1 MFDICKDT
9 GLIQLRNVLPLE
21 MTNMFPHNDAVGIVW
36 ESHNKLLLEFIN
48 KFKSKNVIELG
59 GGSGKLATEYLKS
72 NEKSKWTIYDK
83 NYSGLSH
90 KNLKIEQK
98 WFDEKISLK
107 QYDLLIHSHLF
118 EHIHDPNTFLK
129 NIRNKLNEKCIHVI
143 RNKYGAF
150 TVYQIAGFLVRRISP
165 YDVVGQEAVSGKCMG
180 LIHFGSRVDIIIPQ
194 RDRFKLQVAEG
205 DYVSAEDTVLGYY

>member
-1 MFDICKDT
+1 MQLAFIMLIFILLFASLGFFFYRYPGERESSADDDNKVYSPAYGRIMKIKERDDGTLYIAIFLSPLDIHY
-9 GLIQLRNVLPLE
+9 QF
-21 MTNMFPHNDAVGIVW
+21 FPV
-36 ESHNKLLLEFIN
+36 
-48 KFKSKNVIELG
+48 
-59 GGSGKLATEYLKS
+59 SGKVERIDYDHTGKFQLAYELNKS
-72 NEKSKWTIYDK
+72 ND
-83 NYSGLSH
+83 
-90 KNLKIEQK
+90 
-98 WFDEKISLK
+98 
-107 QYDLLIHSHLF
+107 
-118 EHIHDPNTFLK
+118 
-129 NIRNKLNEKCIHVI
+129 NEKCIHVI